1 MKVVVIGGG
10 VAGVSAALDLAR
22 QGHEVVVAERSERIG
37 GLVASFEIGG
47 TPLECFYH
55 HVFPHESEI
64 QQLIA
69 ELGLASKLEWH
80 PSTVG
85 VFTGGRLWPFTSPV
99 DLLRF
104 KPLPFTERLRTGVGA
119 LRLGRVAHW
128 EQLDELPAREWLE
141 SYTGAKAAEVVWDPL
156 LGAKFGPAAAEVPAA
171 WMWGRFQQRAGARKG
186 GGEKLGYL
194 RGGFRQLFDAAA
206 AELER
211 LGADVRTA
219 TGVGRIVV
227 DDDGRATGIE
237 TDHGTVE
244 ADHVLFTGPLPVL
257 SRLVDDRHVDARW
270 DGIGALGVLCT
281 VLELRRPVSPIY
293 WTNVCDPDVPFGG
306 VIEHT
311 NLIPASDYGT
321 HVMYLSRYFTH
332 DEAIASADPMEES
345 MRWIGVL
352 DERYPGFSKDDVTAV
367 HPFTTPFA
375 APLVRVGHR
384 RRIPPLE
391 SHVAGLWVCTT
402 AQIYPQD
409 RGMSEGVRT
418 GKEAAA
424 AIAASGVRAE
434 SIGRGA

>member
-22 QGHEVVVAERSERIG
+22 SGNEVVVVERSDRIG

-55 HVFPHESEI
+55 HVFPHEREI
-64 QQLIA
+64 QQLID
-69 ELGLASKLEWH
+69 EMGLSSKLEWH

-85 VFTGGRLWPFTSPV
+85 VFTGGRLWPFTSPA

-104 KPLPFTERLRTGVGA
+104 SPLPFLDRLRTGVGA

-128 EQLDELPAREWLE
+128 EQLDEIRARDWLE
-141 SYTGAKAAEVVWDPL
+141 SYTGPKAAEVVWDPL
-156 LGAKFGPAAAEVPAA
+156 LRAKFGPVAGEVPAA

-194 RGGFRQLFDAAA
+194 RGGFRQLFDATA
-206 AELER
+206 AELAR
-211 LGADVRTA
+211 LGADVRTGTA
-219 TGVGRIVV
+219 VLRIAVDGGRVTGVETA
-227 DDDGRATGIE
+227 DGPI
-237 TDHGTVE
+237 E
-244 ADHVLFTGPLPVL
+244 ADDVLFTGPLPVL
-257 SRLVDDRHVDARW
+257 SGLVDDEHVDPRW
-270 DGIGALGVLCT
+270 NGIGSLGVLCT
-281 VLELRRPVSPIY
+281 VLELRRPVSGIY

-321 HVMYLSRYFTH
+321 HVMYLSRYFTADESIAGADPA
-332 DEAIASADPMEES
+332 DEAA
-345 MRWIGVL
+345 RWIDVL
-352 DERYPGFSKDDVTAV
+352 DARYPGFSKDDVVAF
-367 HPFTTPFA
+367 HPFTTPYA
-375 APLVRVGHR
+375 APLVKIGHL

-391 SHVAGLWVCTT
+391 SHIAGMWVCTT

-424 AIAASGVRAE
+424 AIAAASVRAP
-434 SIGRGA
+434 A

>member
-1 MKVVVIGGG
+1 MRIVVIGGG

-22 QGHEVVVAERSERIG
+22 SGNEVVVIERSDRIG

-55 HVFPHESEI
+55 HVFPHEHEI
-64 QQLIA
+64 QTLIA

-104 KPLPFTERLRTGVGA
+104 SPLPFLHRIRTGVGA
-119 LRLGRVAHW
+119 LRLGRVKDWEALDTVRAH
-128 EQLDELPAREWLE
+128 DWLE
-141 SYTGAKAAEVVWDPL
+141 QYTGPRAAEVVWDPL
-156 LGAKFGPAAAEVPAA
+156 LGAKFGPAAPDVPAA

-206 AELER
+206 TELER
-211 LGADVRTA
+211 LGADVRTGTGVHHIQVDGDRA
-219 TGVGRIVV
+219 TGVRT
-227 DDDGRATGIE
+227 DGGDI
-237 TDHGTVE
+237 D

-257 SRLVDDRHVDARW
+257 SRLVDDAVVDPRW

-281 VLELRRPVSPIY
+281 VLELRRPVSEIY
-293 WTNVCDPDVPFGG
+293 WTNVCDPEVPFGG

-332 DEAIASADPMEES
+332 DEPVAKADPVAES
-345 MRWIGVL
+345 NRWVDVL
-352 DERYPGFSKDDVTAV
+352 DERYPGFSRDDVTAV
-367 HPFTTPFA
+367 HPFTTPYA
-375 APLVRVGHR
+375 APLVTVGHR
-384 RRIPPLE
+384 DRIPPLQ

-424 AIAASGVRAE
+424 AIAATAVRA
-434 SIGRGA
+434 AA

>member
-1 MKVVVIGGG
+1 MKVVVVGGG

-22 QGHEVVVAERSERIG
+22 GGHEVVVVERSDRIG

-55 HVFPHESEI
+55 HVFPHEREI
-64 QQLIA
+64 QQLID
-69 ELGLASKLEWH
+69 EMGLSPKLEWH

-85 VFTGGRLWPFTSPV
+85 VFTGGRLWPFTSPL

-104 KPLPFTERLRTGVGA
+104 RPLPLRDRLRTGVGA

-128 EQLDELPAREWLE
+128 EPLDEVRAHQWLE
-141 SYTGAKAAEVVWDPL
+141 SYTGTKAAEVVWDPL
-156 LGAKFGPAAAEVPAA
+156 LRAKFGPAAAEVPAA

-194 RGGFRQLFDAAA
+194 RGGFRQLFDATA

-211 LGADVRTA
+211 LGADVRTT
-219 TGVGRIVV
+219 TGVTRIQV
-227 DDDGRATGIE
+227 DGGQVGGVDTDGGAI
-237 TDHGTVE
+237 D

-257 SRLVDDRHVDARW
+257 SRLVDPVHVDPRW

-281 VLELRRPVSPIY
+281 VLELRRPVSQIY
-293 WTNVCDPDVPFGG
+293 WTNVCDPEVPFGG

-311 NLIPASDYGT
+311 NLIPAGDYGT

-332 DEAIASADPMEES
+332 DEEIASADPAAES
-345 MRWIGVL
+345 ARWLDVL

-375 APLVRVGHR
+375 APLVTIGHR
-384 RRIPPLE
+384 GRIPPLE
-391 SHVAGLWVCTT
+391 SHITGMWVCTT

-424 AIAASGVRAE
+424 AIQAAAVRTA
-434 SIGRGA
+434 A